1 MNLRRALNAAKVR
14 LLSNKDRVL
23 REYPSA
29 WFNSK
34 ERTIEG
40 YSEGLIL
47 GRGSVLARNIE
58 KSAWLDAVRNLRRVS
73 NSAKINGKLE

>member
-1 MNLRRALNAAKVR
+1 MTNTKNGTPLDRAKVR

-47 GRGSVLARNIE
+47 GRGSVLARNLE
-58 KSAWLDAVRNLRRVS
+58 KSAWLDAAKNLRAQRP
-73 NSAKINGKLE
+73 

>member
-1 MNLRRALNAAKVR
+1 MTAPQTTKVR

-29 WFNSK
+29 WFNAK

-47 GRGSVLARNIE
+47 GRGNVLARSVE
-58 KSAWLDAVRNLRRVS
+58 KSAWMDAAKNLRKRK
-73 NSAKINGKLE
+73 A